1 MSDRLSKIITKGGD
15 KGKTSIAGGIRLSK
29 SSARIHAI
37 GDIDELNS
45 SLGVLMAELEVHKN
59 TTHLMSDILSIQHDL
74 FNLGGELAMP
84 EMEILQEDAL
94 TFLEEKSEV
103 MNQSLPPL
111 KEFILPSGSKPVA
124 FAHVSRSIC
133 RRAERQLVELH
144 QEDNNVRPLS
154 LKFLN
159 RLSDYLF
166 ILARSIGQL
175 DGQQEI
181 LWQR

>member
-15 KGKTSIAGGIRLSK
+15 KGKTSIAGGTRLSK

-45 SLGVLMAELEVHKN
+45 SIGVLMAELQSHSN
-59 TTHLMSDILSIQHDL
+59 TKDYVAELLSIQHDL

-84 EMEILQEDAL
+84 DYELLQQDAL
-94 TFLEEKSEV
+94 ERLENNAQQ

-111 KEFILPSGSKPVA
+111 KEFILPSGSKA
-124 FAHVSRSIC
+124 LASAHMSRSIC
-133 RRAERQLVELH
+133 RRAERQLVALH
-144 QEDNNVRPLS
+144 QEDNNLRPLV
-154 LKFLN
+154 LQFIN

-166 ILARSIGQL
+166 ILARSIGQQ
-175 DGQQEI
+175 DGHTEV

>member
-29 SSARIHAI
+29 SSTRIHTI

-45 SLGVLMAELEVHKN
+45 SLGVLMAELQAHTN
-59 TTHLMSDILSIQHDL
+59 TQPLVPEILSIQHDL

-84 EMEILQEDAL
+84 EMEILQEAAL
-94 TFLEEKSEV
+94 TFLEEKSEA
-103 MNQSLPPL
+103 MNESLPPL

-124 FAHVSRSIC
+124 FAHMSRSIC
-133 RRAERQLVELH
+133 RRAERQLVQLH
-144 QEDNNVRPLS
+144 QEEESVRSLS
-154 LKFLN
+154 MKYLN

-166 ILARSIGQL
+166 ILARNIGQL
-175 DGQQEI
+175 DGQQEV